1 MARHIDF
8 FRLTY
13 RDQKEF
19 CDNLTCISHDPPLQ
33 VSIERE
39 SGIKFY
45 TMNRKQ
51 LHEFWQCYV
60 RDQQH
65 FCDLGCPNS
74 CKICPW
80 VKAVHKELRDH
91 FFFDFDRSKEHQ
103 PVLWKV
109 FSSLLDR
116 KLLPCLVEIQ
126 VIERK

>member
-13 RDQKEF
+13 RARKEF
-19 CDNLTCISHDPPLQ
+19 CDNLTCIGHDPPLQ
-33 VSIERE
+33 VNIERE

-51 LHEFWQCYV
+51 LNEFWQCCV

-65 FCDLGCPNS
+65 FCDLECPNS

-80 VKAVHKELRDH
+80 VKAVYNKLRDN
-91 FFFDFDRSKEHQ
+91 FFFDLIVPKSNNQFCGRFL
-103 PVLWKV
+103 VLY
-109 FSSLLDR
+109 L
-116 KLLPCLVEIQ
+116 
-126 VIERK
+126 IENYFRV